1 MRRKFILLRDAVRI
15 QCGRRERS
23 SGATGVGHLAC
34 SQGVSSRPRA
44 APADETEGNSLHRG
58 FQFGKEGVSA
68 LLQSMKSAESWVCQK
83 RLSSASFLK
92 FGFFFFMIDTFPV
105 LASGAY
111 AQWRTDN
118 IVSGKKTKARCLPA
132 SGGAE
137 GDQGLCYIY
146 S

>member
-1 MRRKFILLRDAVRI
+1 MQFGFNAVGEKGLQERLVRDISLVRKAFQVVQERLRLTR
-15 QCGRRERS
+15 RREI
-23 SGATGVGHLAC
+23 VC
-34 SQGVSSRPRA
+34 I
-44 APADETEGNSLHRG
+44 EGFSL
-58 FQFGKEGVSA
+58 GKEGVSA

-83 RLSSASFLK
+83 RLSSVSFLK
-92 FGFFFFMIDTFPV
+92 FGIFFFMIDTFPV